1 MRLLFNI
8 SLAWRAMRGNGLR
21 TVLTVLII
29 GIGITALVGILT
41 AIDVLK
47 ATVTSSFSSM
57 GSNSFQITSDA
68 LKKKKRRRGVEISLT
83 QGKVIRY
90 AEALQ
95 FKARYTIPARVG
107 ISTVAEATATARRG
121 SKKTNPNVRVMGVDE
136 EYLAI
141 TDTKLKAGRN
151 FSRIELEGGG
161 SYVCIIG
168 HGLASKLWRIGKEAD
183 ALNSLVSVAN
193 KRYRVIGVARSQGAS
208 MMMDADNTVLIPLA
222 NARAAFGACSFV
234 ISVQV
239 RDVARRA
246 VAAEEA
252 EGLMRVIRKVPLGAE
267 IDFSVQQNDALAGML
282 LDSLKNVRLAVIV
295 IAIITLLNAAVGL
308 MNILL
313 VSVTERTREIGV
325 NKALG
330 AKPRVIRG
338 QFLTE
343 ALLIS
348 GIGGLLGVVLGLLAG
363 NLVGVFL
370 ESAFIVPWGWMTLGV
385 VLCAVTG
392 ILAGLYPALKAAR
405 LDPIVALR
413 HE

>member
-1 MRLLFNI
+1 
-8 SLAWRAMRGNGLR
+8 MRGNGLR

-47 ATVTSSFSSM
+47 ATVTNSFSSL

-83 QGKVIRY
+83 QGKAIRY
-90 AEALQ
+90 TEAVQ
-95 FKARYTIPARVG
+95 FRSRYAIPARVG
-107 ISTVAEATATARRG
+107 ISTVAEGTAIVRRG

-136 EYLAI
+136 EYLPIA
-141 TDTKLKAGRN
+141 DTKLRAGRN
-151 FSRIELEGGG
+151 FSRMELEGAG

-168 HGLASKLWRIGKEAD
+168 HGLAGKLWRVGKESD
-183 ALNSLVSVAN
+183 ALNGLVSVAN
-193 KRYRVIGVARSQGAS
+193 KRYRVIGVARSQGGS
-208 MMMDADNTVLIPLA
+208 MMMDADNLVLIPLA
-222 NARAAFGACSFV
+222 NARAAFGASSFV

-239 RDVARRA
+239 RDVARRE

-252 EGLMRVIRKVPLGAE
+252 EGLMRVIRKVPLGTAP
-267 IDFSVQQNDALAGML
+267 DFAVQQNDALAGML
-282 LDSLKNVRLAVIV
+282 LDSLKNVKWAAVI
-295 IAIITLLNAAVGL
+295 IGIITLLGSVVGL
-308 MNILL
+308 TNILL
-313 VSVTERTREIGV
+313 VSVAERTREIGV
-325 NKALG
+325 SKALG
-330 AKPRVIRG
+330 AKPSVIRG

-348 GIGGLLGVVLGLLAG
+348 GLGGLLGVVLGLGVGALVAG
-363 NLVGVFL
+363 LLDASFV
-370 ESAFIVPWGWMTLGV
+370 VPWVWMGLGIG
-385 VLCAVTG
+385 LCGVTG
-392 ILAGLYPALKAAR
+392 ILSGLYPALKAAR